1 MPCVLS
7 KPIYEPYDFA
17 YEADDS
23 DDESLIA
30 DSEQDEIDIIN
41 STASICSV
49 CGCYHTEYD
58 PCGTECARDDEEELD
73 YDYNIYER
81 VPIKQ
86 GPLDKKTDIYCNYMC
101 EKHDLSRNNFYELYI
116 ECEDIT
122 NCNL

>member
-23 DDESLIA
+23 DDESLLS
-30 DSEQDEIDIIN
+30 DSEGFPDL
-41 STASICSV
+41 S
-49 CGCYHTEYD
+49 
-58 PCGTECARDDEEELD
+58 DEEELD
-73 YDYNIYER
+73 YDENIYER

-116 ECEDIT
+116 ECEEIT